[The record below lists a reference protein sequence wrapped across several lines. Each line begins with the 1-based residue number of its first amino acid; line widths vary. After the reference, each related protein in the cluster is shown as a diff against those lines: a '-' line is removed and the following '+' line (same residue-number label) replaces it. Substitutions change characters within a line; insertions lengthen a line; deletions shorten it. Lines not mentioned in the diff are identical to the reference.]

1 MFDGAKP
8 GTDIENLLQ
17 WAYAQT
23 VYLDYRNAS
32 PRALAYN
39 HGYTAIPKGFHS
51 TFEGGDVAVTML
63 SSTAADARRIVAAV
77 ELLDPWTQAIVTRC
91 AKSQVRPDC
100 FLGVEAREVKTT
112 LSWRKRKKGG
122 GKKKAHSS
130 TVTTRWEPCH
140 PAAICAAREIYLRWH
155 TALGRLAIALAGELN
170 DWAISGFAAPEHPW
184 NEPIKENA

>member
-1 MFDGAKP
+1 MMFDGAKP

-77 ELLDPWTQAIVTRC
+77 ELLDPWTQAIVARC

-122 GKKKAHSS
+122 GKKRSDVYRK
-130 TVTTRWEPCH
+130 
-140 PAAICAAREIYLRWH
+140 YGDD
-155 TALGRLAIALAGELN
+155 ALGAVSPGRRFARRARFTCAG
-170 DWAISGFAAPEHPW
+170 IPPW
-184 NEPIKENA
+184 GVFLSLSQVS